1 MQKHNEVSIVKADN
15 GVHVANFDSND
26 VNHNN
31 IPTVYF
37 ETSFWAKDKTM
48 HFLDSTDE
56 MITPLNNSAS
66 TWHLIAL
73 EFQV

>member
-37 ETSFWAKDKTM
+37 ETSF
-48 HFLDSTDE
+48 
-56 MITPLNNSAS
+56 
-66 TWHLIAL
+66 
-73 EFQV
+73 